1 MAKPDRRLRVFQIT
15 GRIILAL
22 GSVGIFLYAV
32 GVARNLVRMLSG
44 LPSFLSLVSL
54 IVLGIAELAWII
66 VVSEIRL
73 PNDFGRTRSRLLRFL
88 AGEAVALAVVLIIPA
103 VVLSVASGLPLRQ
116 VLVPLE
122 HFLLPAAVVVAVVAL
137 LLSRR

>member
-1 MAKPDRRLRVFQIT
+1 
-15 GRIILAL
+15 
-22 GSVGIFLYAV
+22 
-32 GVARNLVRMLSG
+32 MLSG